1 MQVDSVIT
9 FDLAISTKA
18 KQVQSRCPEDF
29 FDTVI
34 HMEGFNITLNF
45 LSLTGKKFTKSGLD
59 DLLIESGIYAAGTTS
74 ALMMEIKSYNRGIR
88 GPKLAMEAL

>member
-1 MQVDSVIT
+1 MKQTQKIRSSIGQVDSVIT

-34 HMEGFNITLNF
+34 HMEGFNITVY
-45 LSLTGKKFTKSGLD
+45 TE
-59 DLLIESGIYAAGTTS
+59 LLVTDWKEVHQIWA
-74 ALMMEIKSYNRGIR
+74 R
-88 GPKLAMEAL
+88 